1 MTGQH
6 GYEAT
11 PLTVLG
17 GYLGSGKTTALR
29 EHLLSPSS
37 EPTGIVVNDFGEI
50 EVDALVLDGAGGDL
64 VSFSNGCV
72 CCTPTDGVGDALE
85 RLRGR
90 GNRRVVIEAS
100 GVAALEPLAA
110 WATTPGYS
118 DGGVVVCANA
128 LDVTAKLT
136 DRWIADTC
144 ARQLA
149 AADVVLLTHADV
161 ATTEVLELALDVVG
175 RAAPHATVLVKGPQV
190 GLGEAVRAAAGRRGV
205 VSAGRGAAEGHL
217 HAQHVTWTLAAQAPL
232 DEGLLASL
240 LSTVPPEVAR
250 IKGIVHLAGP
260 PVRPRLLQAT
270 GPRWALTEV
279 PADPAGRMD
288 PGTRS
293 ALVVIARERTDRL
306 TAWFEAAGLTPTA
319 S

>member
-1 MTGQH
+1 MTGQPDS
-6 GYEAT
+6 ETT

-29 EHLLSPSS
+29 EHLVSPSS

-128 LDVTAKLT
+128 LDVAAKLT

-161 ATTEVLELALDVVG
+161 ASAAVLAQALDVVG
-175 RAAPHATVLVKGPQV
+175 RAARGATVLVKGPQV
-190 GLGEAVRAAAGRRGV
+190 GLGDAIRAAAGRRG
-205 VSAGRGAAEGHL
+205 ADRAEAEGHL
-217 HAQHVTWTLAAQAPL
+217 HAQHVTWTLAADAPL
-232 DEGLLASL
+232 DERQLASL
-240 LSTVPPEVAR
+240 LSAVPAEIAR
-250 IKGIVHLAGP
+250 IKGVVHLAGP
-260 PVRPRLLQAT
+260 PVRARLLQAT
-270 GPRWALTEV
+270 GPRWTLTEA
-279 PADPAGRMD
+279 PTGPDGRTD
-288 PGTRS
+288 LGTRS
-293 ALVVIARERTDRL
+293 AVVVIARERTDRL
-306 TAWFEAAGLTPTA
+306 TAWFEAAGLSPTA

>member
-72 CCTPTDGVGDALE
+72 CCTPTDGVGDALD

-128 LDVTAKLT
+128 LDVAAKLT

-161 ATTEVLELALDVVG
+161 ATPTVLEKALDVVG
-175 RAAPHATVLVKGPQV
+175 RAAPRATVLVKGPQV
-190 GLGEAVRAAAGRRGV
+190 GLGVAIRVAARRRDAARAEAD
-205 VSAGRGAAEGHL
+205 GHL
-217 HAQHVTWTLAAQAPL
+217 HAQHVTWTLAADAPL
-232 DEGLLASL
+232 DEELLTSL
-240 LSTVPPEVAR
+240 LSVVPAEIAR
-250 IKGIVHLAGP
+250 IKGIVHLTGE

-279 PADPAGRMD
+279 PADPAGRMA
-288 PGTRS
+288 PGARS

-306 TAWFEAAGLTPTA
+306 AAWFEAAGLTPTT

>member
-1 MTGQH
+1 MTGDP
-6 GYEAT
+6 GSRPT

-29 EHLLSPSS
+29 EHLVSPSS

-72 CCTPTDGVGDALE
+72 CCTPTDGVGDALG

-128 LDVTAKLT
+128 LDVAAKLT

-161 ATTEVLELALDVVG
+161 ATPTVLEKALDVVG
-175 RAAPHATVLVKGPQV
+175 LAAPRATVLVKGPQV
-190 GLGEAVRAAAGRRGV
+190 GLGDAIRAAAGRRE
-205 VSAGRGAAEGHL
+205 ADRAEAEGHL
-217 HAQHVTWTLAAQAPL
+217 HAQHVTWTLAADAPL
-232 DEGLLASL
+232 DEGQLALLLTA
-240 LSTVPPEVAR
+240 VPAEIAR
-250 IKGIVHLAGP
+250 IKGVVHLAGTP
-260 PVRPRLLQAT
+260 ARARLLQAT
-270 GPRWALTEV
+270 GPRWTLTEA
-279 PADPAGRMD
+279 PTGPDGRSD

-293 ALVVIARERTDRL
+293 AVVVIARERTDRL
-306 TAWFEAAGLTPTA
+306 TAWFEAAGLSPTA